1 MKKRTHTIRCQVI
14 TLSLLALMGAAA
26 LNAQTI
32 PTPPQTDQIILDNNS
47 NSKADPGDKIR
58 YRVTIQNTHPTN
70 TATGTTLNAVTDP
83 RTTFVPGSFRTS
95 PLALPDA
102 YTCTGN
108 VGISVAAASGLLA
121 NDFDDSPAGLTATAV
136 TNAATT
142 QGGSI
147 TIAANGSFTYTP
159 PAGFTG
165 SDTYAYTLNDGN
177 PVSGVTATDMGTVTF
192 AVSNMIWFVDN
203 TGGGSGGT
211 GTLSNPFKTLGDFNA
226 SSGPLAGHLVFIRHT
241 GTNYGG
247 GIVLKNTMTVFG
259 SGHTGGAN
267 LADVLPFS
275 LAPNSSAL
283 PAING
288 TRPIITNSSGDGVT
302 LASGNTLRGFDVG
315 ACSDFGMEN
324 SGTNT
329 VGNLVVS
336 EVSINNTT
344 GGGFDVSHGSGA
356 SMNAV
361 FTSISSSGGT
371 NGINLTNCAG
381 TFTVNGGTI
390 TNPTGTGVLI
400 SGGSVTVSCAAAI
413 SDNTGFAVDVD
424 DHDSNNVTFSGS
436 ITTSGTGIRVQNCGG
451 GTKTFSGNI
460 TTTAGTAITASSN
473 NGGTIHFSG
482 SSKSLSTGA
491 STAVSLT
498 SNTGTTINFTSGGL
512 AITTTSGVGFNAN
525 GGGTVTVQGTSNSI
539 SSTTGV
545 ALNVTN
551 ATIGASGLTFHSIAA
566 NGALNGILMHNTG
579 ASGGLTVTGS
589 GDTSVGGDNSG
600 GTIQN
605 TTSAG
610 ISLSSTLSPSF
621 TNMRILNT
629 AGSGVSGINVTNFT
643 FKNGK
648 IDNSGTSLAAQT
660 SNIAFNT
667 DASGSEVNLT
677 GNVTITSNQLTNA
690 YYHGISVKNFGGT
703 ISDLNVSNNTI
714 TSSISVSS
722 SIGSGIQFNAFGGP
736 GGGTTA
742 SISKATIN
750 GNTVT
755 NFPSDA
761 GIMVI
766 GGNTTEGGVS
776 STMGSFGNPIAI
788 TNNVI
793 SGQNAANRMGT
804 QGILF
809 NVNGTGAGNFNVSGN
824 SVSYTTGNSISHNV
838 FGDALVV
845 SIISN
850 NTVIKGDVANTLG
863 TSGIVGGTS
872 FTTGFSTNTPSLTV
886 TITGNTISGTDGNG
900 ILMVARDNATGQL
913 NISVKNNTVAAPLG
927 GVRPGIRID
936 AGNSVAGSD
945 NDVCLDMSGN
955 ISAGSGGSQGIGL
968 RKQGTSTT
976 VNAFGVEG
984 MAATST
990 PGVEA
995 YVAGLNPVGGGVLL
1009 ISADSGF
1016 SNCGAAP

>member
-1 MKKRTHTIRCQVI
+1 MKYQILTAVA
-14 TLSLLALMGAAA
+14 LGLVGLLQ
-26 LNAQTI
+26 AQTV
-32 PTPPQTDQIILDNNS
+32 PTPPQTDEIIIDTGAPG
-47 NSKADPGDKIR
+47 KADPGDRIR
-58 YRVTIQNTHPTN
+58 YKVTIQNTGGSN
-70 TATGTTLNAVTDP
+70 ANGAQLNIVPDP
-83 RTTFVPGSFRTS
+83 RTTFVPGSFRSS

-102 YTCTGN
+102 YACTGN
-108 VGISVAAASGLLA
+108 VGISVPAASGLLA
-121 NDFDDSPAGLTATAV
+121 NDFDDNPAGLTATIVA
-136 TNAATT
+136 NAATT

-147 TIAANGSFTYTP
+147 TIAADGSFSYTP

-165 SDTYAYTLNDGN
+165 NDTYTYTLNDGN
-177 PVSGVTATDMGTVTF
+177 PVTGVTATDMSTVTF
-192 AVSNMIWFVDN
+192 TVSNMIWFVDN

-211 GTLSNPFKTLGDFNA
+211 GALSNPFKTLGDFNA
-226 SSGPLAGHLVFIRHT
+226 SAGPLAGHLVFIRHT

-247 GIVLKNTMTVFG
+247 GIVLKDNMTVFG

-275 LAPNSSAL
+275 LAANSLPL

-288 TRPIITNSSGDGVT
+288 TRPIITNASGDGVT
-302 LASGNTLRGFDVG
+302 LASGNALRGLDVG
-315 ACSDFGMEN
+315 ACSDFGMDN
-324 SGTNT
+324 SGANS

-336 EVSINNTT
+336 ELSINNTT
-344 GGGFDVSHGSGA
+344 GGGFDASHGSGA

-361 FTSISSSGGT
+361 FTSISSSGGV

-400 SGGSVTVSCAAAI
+400 SGGSVTFSCAAAV

-424 DHDSNNVTFSGS
+424 NHDSNNATFSGA

-460 TTTAGTAITASSN
+460 TTTAGTAITASNN
-473 NGGTIHFSG
+473 NGGTINFSG
-482 SSKSLSTGA
+482 GSKSLSTGA
-491 STAVSLT
+491 STAVNLT
-498 SNTGTTINFTSGGL
+498 TNTGAGINFTGGGL
-512 AITTTSGVGFNAN
+512 VITTTSGTGFNAT
-525 GGGTVTVQGTSNSI
+525 GGGTITVQGTGNTI
-539 SSTTGV
+539 SSTTGT
-545 ALNVTN
+545 ALNVANT
-551 ATIGASGLTFHSIAA
+551 TIGASGLTFQSVSH
-566 NGALNGILMHNTG
+566 NGGVSGIVLNTTG

-589 GDTSVGGDNSG
+589 GNTFVGGDNSG
-600 GTIQN
+600 GAIQN
-605 TTSAG
+605 TTGAG
-610 ISLSSTLSPSF
+610 ISLTSTLSPSF
-621 TNMRILNT
+621 TNMRIQNT
-629 AGSGVSGINVTNFT
+629 AGSGVSGASVTNFT

-648 IDNSGTSLAAQT
+648 IDNSGTGLAAQT

-667 DASGSEVNLT
+667 DASGSETNLT
-677 GNVTITSNQLTNA
+677 GNVTITNNELTNA
-690 YYHGISVKNFGGT
+690 YFHGISVKNFGGT
-703 ISDLNVSNNTI
+703 ITDLNVSGNTI
-714 TSSISVSS
+714 TSSTSISNSK
-722 SIGSGIQFNAFGGP
+722 GSGIQFNAFGGP
-736 GGGTTA
+736 GGSTTA

-750 GNTVT
+750 GNIVT

-766 GGNTTEGGVS
+766 GGNATKGGAS
-776 STMGSFGNPIAI
+776 STMGSAGNPIAI
-788 TNNVI
+788 TNNII
-793 SGQNAANRMGT
+793 SGQSAANRMGT

-809 NVNGTGAGNFNVSGN
+809 NVNGTGTGNFNVSGN
-824 SVSYTTGNSISHNV
+824 SVFNTVGNSISHNV
-838 FGDALVV
+838 FGDAVVV
-845 SIISN
+845 STISN
-850 NTVIKGDVANTLG
+850 NNVIKGDVANTLG

-886 TITGNTISGTDGNG
+886 TITGNNITGTDGNG

-936 AGNSVAGSD
+936 AGNSAAGSD
-945 NDVCLDMSGN
+945 NDVCLDISGN
-955 ISAGSGGSQGIGL
+955 ISAGSGGSEGIGL
-968 RKQGTSTT
+968 RKQGTSIT

-995 YVAGLNPVGGGVLL
+995 YVAGLNPMGGGVLL
-1009 ISADSGF
+1009 ISATSGF
-1016 SNCGAAP
+1016 NNCVTAP